1 MNTLSVRTAFN
12 VTSAKPSDSRPFRI
26 SPATGLSLSGEE
38 AGQGAP
44 VVLLHGLT
52 ATRRY
57 VVQGSNLLARR
68 GHRVISYDARG
79 HGESSPAAEPT
90 AYEYADL
97 VADLGH
103 VLDELALDRPV
114 LVGSS
119 MGAATALALALEEPD
134 RVSALVQITPAFDGS
149 PREDASDLD
158 HWDGLADALAAGDI
172 AAFMERSEVNAVPER
187 FRETALL
194 AVRQRLERHRNLSA
208 VSDAVRVVPRSQ
220 AFPGLDGLAGLDLPV
235 LVVGS
240 RDDTDPGHP
249 LAVAEEYA
257 RRLPRAQLLVEERGE
272 SPLAWR
278 GSSLSKA
285 IAAFLDSP
293 PG

>member
-1 MNTLSVRTAFN
+1 M
-12 VTSAKPSDSRPFRI
+12 TSANDSDSRPFRL
-26 SPATGLSLSGEE
+26 SPATGPFLSGEE
-38 AGQGAP
+38 AGKGRV

-57 VVQGSNLLARR
+57 VLQGSRLLSRG

-79 HGESSPAAEPT
+79 HGASSPAPHRT
-90 AYEYADL
+90 QYEYSDL
-97 VADLGH
+97 VGDLRH
-103 VLDELALDRPV
+103 LLDELCLDQPV

-134 RVSALVQITPAFDGS
+134 RVAALVQITPAFDGS
-149 PREDASDLD
+149 ARHDGADLE
-158 HWDGLADALAAGDI
+158 HWDGLADALDAGDI
-172 AAFMERSEVNAVPER
+172 EAFVERSGVNSVPER
-187 FRETALL
+187 LRDTARL
-194 AVRQRLERHRNLSA
+194 AVRQRLVRHEHPRA
-208 VSDAVRVVPRSQ
+208 VADAVRVVPRSS
-220 AFPGLDGLAGLDLPV
+220 AFQGLDGLNGLDLPV

-257 RRLPRAQLLVEERGE
+257 RRLPRGNLLVEAPGE

-285 IAAFLDSP
+285 IAVFLAGYS
-293 PG
+293 

>member
-1 MNTLSVRTAFN
+1 M
-12 VTSAKPSDSRPFRI
+12 TSTNRSDTRPFRI
-26 SPATGLSLSGEE
+26 SPATGVHLRGEE
-38 AGQGAP
+38 AGQGAA

-57 VVQGSNLLARR
+57 VVHGSSLLARR
-68 GHRVISYDARG
+68 GHRVIAYDARG
-79 HGESSPAAEPT
+79 HGESSPAPEST

-97 VADLGH
+97 VSDLRHVIDDLG
-103 VLDELALDRPV
+103 LQRPV

-119 MGAATALALALEEPD
+119 MGATTAMALALDEPD

-149 PREDASDLD
+149 PRKERSDLER
-158 HWDGLADALAAGDI
+158 WDSLADALAREDI
-172 AAFMERSEVNAVPER
+172 DAFLERSQINAVPER
-187 FRETALL
+187 IRETALL
-194 AVRQRLERHRNLSA
+194 AVRQRLERHRDLRA
-208 VSDAVRVVPRSQ
+208 VSDAVRTVSRSQ
-220 AFPGLDGLAGLDLPV
+220 AFAGLEGLEALDLPV

-257 RRLPRAQLLVEERGE
+257 ERLPRARLLVEEPGE
-272 SPLAWR
+272 SPQAWR

-285 IAAFLDSP
+285 IAGFLRSQL
-293 PG
+293 

>member
-1 MNTLSVRTAFN
+1 M
-12 VTSAKPSDSRPFRI
+12 TSANRSEPRPFRT
-26 SPATGLSLSGEE
+26 SPATGVSLSGEE

-68 GHRVISYDARG
+68 GHRIISYDARG
-79 HGESSPAAEPT
+79 HGESSPAPERT

-103 VLDELALDRPV
+103 VIGDLGLDRPV

-149 PREDASDLD
+149 PREDPADLE
-158 HWDGLADALAAGDI
+158 HWDGLADALADADI
-172 AAFMERSEVNAVPER
+172 DAFLERSEINAVPER

-194 AVRQRLERHRNLSA
+194 AVRQRLERHRDLSA

-220 AFPGLDGLAGLDLPV
+220 AFAGLDGLAGLDLPV

-249 LAVAEEYA
+249 LAVSEEYA
-257 RRLPRAQLLVEERGE
+257 RRLPRARLLVEKEGE

-285 IAAFLDSP
+285 IATFLDSP
-293 PG
+293 PE